1 MKYQPC
7 YAAAKGRPVRFAY
20 SQAAQAGCHD
30 MEVVGRGGDV
40 VAGAHEIYRECG
52 FTLSD
57 LDVRGSVL
65 PRTGGGWFTGTID
78 PRTPLTGPKEYG
90 YKNMSALFPMVQIDL
105 VRSQNCVPDVPQVL
119 IRTMDEVLVAF
130 QEAKPKY
137 VSVDI
142 EGKGT
147 DIHLV
152 GIGWSEDLAYVV
164 AWQGTPEESAALEY
178 IIHHA
183 VGIFHNAP
191 YDVPELEIA
200 GVRNPGI
207 WEDTMVLAAL
217 YNPGI
222 KKGLQQQVLSWVDG
236 ATAWKGLVDHKRGF
250 DWDGGRNGQP
260 FQYRALWTEIMTRL
274 DRVPPKNP
282 WHWYCFYNGLDV
294 AYTYRLHAQLRRFLV
309 GQGRIDYYDKLLK
322 PLHPYLVD
330 MGLRGL
336 PVNEKTR
343 KKLVR
348 GCRAEEK
355 KAAAALKEMG
365 GEVLRMERDYWDAEV
380 QRLKQETLDAGL
392 KLGQNKEYTSAR
404 NKLRTREKN
413 FKAGFNLDATTQRA
427 ALVYDHLGLPTVG
440 REGRSTQEKVL
451 EELLRR
457 LRRVDEDGEPDP
469 MCTPKTGTAENA
481 CEILEALVTG
491 KKNAT
496 WRRNF
501 LSMPLIPSY
510 SDKWPRLQTEYHL
523 HRAATGRLASGA
535 NPDDAD
541 KKAKKQQ
548 LQNVPEPLRA
558 PVEADPGMVMVGGD
572 WSNVE
577 WAVVQI
583 MARRVPDWL
592 KKKLGVPLDFHQKL
606 LDRFLAGDLD
616 AHRYLASFVFQK
628 PEEEIDKKTERKR
641 CKPYTHGR
649 NYKGSPVG
657 LAHAAGHTVAM
668 SKRACKAHAKAFMPQ
683 AWWAWA
689 EDFVEKNGYIET
701 AFGWRRWFFEMEPKP
716 TEILGTHIQGSAAD
730 LCKYV
735 LLDIFRSVDRV
746 RQGGAE
752 WEVLT
757 TTHDS
762 ILMQVPK
769 EDEIVACNWLK
780 KKMEQPIPFLD
791 TPEYPKGVCFP
802 ADVASGPTWTDV

>member
-1 MKYQPC
+1 
-7 YAAAKGRPVRFAY
+7 
-20 SQAAQAGCHD
+20 
-30 MEVVGRGGDV
+30 MEVVKRDGDV
-40 VAGAHEIYRECG
+40 VAGAHEIHRECG

-65 PRTGGGWFTGTID
+65 PRTGGGWFTATID
-78 PRTPLTGPKEYG
+78 PRTPLVGPKKEG
-90 YKNMSALFPMVQIDL
+90 YKNMAVLYPMVQVDL
-105 VRSQNCVPDVPQVL
+105 LRSQNCVPDVPQVG
-119 IRTMDEVLVAF
+119 IRTMAEVLALF
-130 QEAKPKY
+130 REAKPTY

-152 GIGWSEDLAYVV
+152 GIGWSADQAYVV
-164 AWQGTPEESAALEY
+164 AWKGSEEEVKALEEIVHTATPILHY
-178 IIHHA
+178 A
-183 VGIFHNAP
+183 A
-191 YDVPELEIA
+191 YDVPELEVA
-200 GVRNPGI
+200 GVAKPPT
-207 WEDTMVLAAL
+207 WEDTIVLAAL

-236 ATAWKGLVDHKRGF
+236 ATAWKGLVDHNRGY
-250 DWDGGRNGQP
+250 DWDGGRNGKP
-260 FQYRALWTEIMTRL
+260 YQYRAMWTEIMDRL
-274 DRVPPKNP
+274 DRNAPRTP
-282 WHWYCFYNGLDV
+282 WQWYAFYNGLDV
-294 AYTYRLHAQLRRFLV
+294 AYTFRLHKALRRFLTS
-309 GQGRIDYYDKLLK
+309 QGRINYYDDLLK
-322 PLHPYLVD
+322 PLHPFLVD
-330 MGLRGL
+330 MGQRGL
-336 PVNEKTR
+336 PVNKKTR
-343 KKLVR
+343 AKLVR
-348 GCRAEEK
+348 GCRKAEKE
-355 KAAAALKEMG
+355 AAAVVKEMG
-365 GEVLRMERDYWDAEV
+365 TVVLQAEVDLWQEEVTMERGRAAS
-380 QRLKQETLDAGL
+380 LCL
-392 KLGQNKEYTSAR
+392 KLGEHKPYGSAR

-413 FKAGFNLDATTQRA
+413 LAKGFNLDSSTQRA
-427 ALVYDHLGLPTVG
+427 ALVYDLLGLPTVG

-457 LRRVDEDGEPDP
+457 LNRVGEDGNPDP
-469 MCTPKTGTAENA
+469 MCKPKLGTVEEAA
-481 CEILEALVTG
+481 KILEALVSG

-501 LSMPLIPSY
+501 LSMPLCPSY
-510 SDKWPRLQTEYHL
+510 GDKWERLQTEYHL

-541 KKAKKQQ
+541 KKVKKQQ
-548 LQNVPEPLRA
+548 LQNVPDPLRA

-583 MARRVPDWL
+583 MAINVPAYIKRKL
-592 KKKLGVPLDFHQKL
+592 KIPENFHRDL
-606 LDRFLAGDLD
+606 LERFLAGDLD

-649 NYKGSPVG
+649 NYKGSEVG

-668 SKRACKAHAKAFMPQ
+668 AKRACKAHQKAFMPQ
-683 AWWAWA
+683 AWWQWA
-689 EDFVEKNGYIET
+689 EEFVEKHGYIET
-701 AFGWRRWFFEMEPKP
+701 AFGWRRWFFEMSPKP

-735 LLDIFRSVDRV
+735 LLDIFRRV
-746 RQGGAE
+746 ERIPN

-762 ILMQVPK
+762 ILMQVPE
-769 EDEIVACNWLK
+769 EDGLAASDWLK
-780 KKMEQPIPFLD
+780 RRMEQPIPFLA
-791 TPEYPKGVCFP
+791 TPEYPEGVCFP
-802 ADVASGPTWTDV
+802 ADVGTGPTWMDV